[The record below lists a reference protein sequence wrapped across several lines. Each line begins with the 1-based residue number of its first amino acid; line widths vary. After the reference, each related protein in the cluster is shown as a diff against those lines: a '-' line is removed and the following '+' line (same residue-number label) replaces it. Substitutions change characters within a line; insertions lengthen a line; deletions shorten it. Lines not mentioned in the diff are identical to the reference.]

1 MWVKCTEWKMDYFI
15 LFLESKDKE
24 KKEQEKYVA
33 QQRVYLTKK
42 EGFLKSF
49 AKQTDT
55 FHDLASWKTQD
66 LETELRIF
74 ES

>member
-1 MWVKCTEWKMDYFI
+1 MDYFI
-15 LFLESKDKE
+15 LFLESKEDKE

-55 FHDLASWKTQD
+55 FHDLAS
-66 LETELRIF
+66 
-74 ES
+74 

>member
-1 MWVKCTEWKMDYFI
+1 MGYFI
-15 LFLESKDKE
+15 LFLESKEDKE

-55 FHDLASWKTQD
+55 FHDLAS
-66 LETELRIF
+66 
-74 ES
+74 